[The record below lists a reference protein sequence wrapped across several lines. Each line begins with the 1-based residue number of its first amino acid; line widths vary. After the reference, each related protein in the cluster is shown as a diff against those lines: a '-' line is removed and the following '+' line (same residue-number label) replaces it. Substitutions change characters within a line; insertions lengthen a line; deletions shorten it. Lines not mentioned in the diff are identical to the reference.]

1 MKYGSGNPASACGVG
16 GVSGTSGPAA
26 PWRLGPDV
34 EVGLRFPGCRQLPLL
49 RDRLDDH
56 DGRIEYWEARTGT
69 AWVVAEPVGGVHEG
83 TSRRLPHLLE
93 RIAMVR
99 GAPIASFGSVD
110 LLVRDAEG
118 KPDRMMQADETV
130 YLHPE
135 RAVTPEGSLVIGE
148 HDLPDVVLEVDH
160 TTDVRPGKLLLYE
173 AWGFPELWVVVP
185 PAGATRR
192 KPAGVTIHR
201 MLGGRYESLAASVAL
216 PGWTAAEI
224 HAGLTGPVTAQTYD
238 VLARVGRALGARQG
252 TGPDDD
258 PMLRALGEQTLAQG
272 VAEGRAEGLAEG
284 RVEGLAE
291 GRAEGLA
298 EGRAEGLAEG
308 RVEGVAEGRV
318 EGVAEG
324 RARGLAEGRAEEL
337 AAVVRSILEA
347 RGLFFADEVSDAAV
361 DVARDA
367 AIAAAVSCT
376 DGDDFR
382 RRLAA
387 RGETPRCTESG
398 EAG

>member
-1 MKYGSGNPASACGVG
+1 MARMTDGSGNRWSARGAGGAAAPVPGASRRL
-16 GVSGTSGPAA
+16 GPAA
-26 PWRLGPDV
+26 
-34 EVGLRFPGCRQLPLL
+34 EVALRFPGCRKIPLL
-49 RDRLDDH
+49 RDRLDDYE
-56 DGRIEYWEARTGT
+56 GRIEYWEARTET
-69 AWVVAEPVGGVHEG
+69 AWVVAEPVGGIHEG
-83 TSRRLPHLLE
+83 TSRRLPHLVE

-192 KPAGVTIHR
+192 KPAGVTVHR
-201 MLGGRYESLAASVAL
+201 MLGGRYESVAASVAL

-224 HAGLTGPVTAQTYD
+224 HAGLTEPVTAQTYG
-238 VLARVGRALGARQG
+238 VLARVGGALGAREG

-258 PMLRALGEQTLAQG
+258 PMLRALGEQTLARGLAEGHSRGVAEGHSRGVAEGHSRG

-284 RVEGLAE
+284 RAQE
-291 GRAEGLA
+291 R
-298 EGRAEGLAEG
+298 
-308 RVEGVAEGRV
+308 
-318 EGVAEG
+318 
-324 RARGLAEGRAEEL
+324 

-347 RGLFFADEVSDAAV
+347 RGMSFADEEVSDA
-361 DVARDA
+361 VAGVPRDA
-367 AIAAAVSCT
+367 AVAAAVTCT
-376 DGDDFR
+376 GAEDFR
-382 RRLAA
+382 RRLGA
-387 RGETPRCTESG
+387 RRG
-398 EAG
+398 

>member
-1 MKYGSGNPASACGVG
+1 MAGMTDGSGNRWSARGAG
-16 GVSGTSGPAA
+16 GAAA
-26 PWRLGPDV
+26 PVLGAPRRLGSAAGKD
-34 EVGLRFPGCRQLPLL
+34 LRFPGCRQIPLL

-56 DGRIEYWEARTGT
+56 EGRIEYWEARTET
-69 AWVVAEPVGGVHEG
+69 AWVVAEPVGGIHEG
-83 TSRRLPHLLE
+83 TSRRLPHLVE

-135 RAVTPEGSLVIGE
+135 RALTPEGSLVIGE
-148 HDLPDVVLEVDH
+148 HGLPDVVLEVDH
-160 TTDVRPGKLLLYE
+160 TTDVRPGKLVLYE

-201 MLGGRYESLAASVAL
+201 MLGGRYDSLAASVAL

-224 HAGLTGPVTAQTYD
+224 HAGLTEPVTAQTYD
-238 VLARVGRALGARQG
+238 VLARVGRALGAREG

-258 PMLRALGEQTLAQG
+258 PMLRALGEQSLARGLAEGRSRGLAEGHSRG

-284 RVEGLAE
+284 RAQE
-291 GRAEGLA
+291 RAAL
-298 EGRAEGLAEG
+298 
-308 RVEGVAEGRV
+308 
-318 EGVAEG
+318 
-324 RARGLAEGRAEEL
+324 
-337 AAVVRSILEA
+337 VRSILEA
-347 RGLFFADEVSDAAV
+347 RGMSFADEASDAVVDVPRDAAV
-361 DVARDA
+361 
-367 AIAAAVSCT
+367 AAAVTCT
-376 DGDDFR
+376 DAEDFR
-382 RRLAA
+382 RRLDA
-387 RGETPRCTESG
+387 RRG
-398 EAG
+398 

>member
-1 MKYGSGNPASACGVG
+1 MA
-16 GVSGTSGPAA
+16 
-26 PWRLGPDV
+26 
-34 EVGLRFPGCRQLPLL
+34 GLRRPVVNIDERLRQTSSMVPVSRGGSSPGYDRGMADADRRRRSARAGRGVAWTAVSQPGAGGLGAPALGAPVHEHLGFPGCRKIPLL
-49 RDRLDDH
+49 RDRLEDYE
-56 DGRIEYWEARTGT
+56 GRIEYWEARTET

-83 TSRRLPHLLE
+83 TSRRLPHLVE

-148 HDLPDVVLEVDH
+148 HDQPDVALEVDH
-160 TTDVRPGKLLLYE
+160 TTDVRPGKLRLYE

-201 MLGGRYESLAASVAL
+201 MLGGRYQSVPASVAL

-224 HAGLTGPVTAQTYD
+224 HAGLTEPVTAQTYD
-238 VLARVGRALGARQG
+238 ALARVGRALGAREG

-258 PMLRALGEQTLAQG
+258 PMLRALGKQTLA
-272 VAEGRAEGLAEG
+272 RGLAEG
-284 RVEGLAE
+284 HSRGLAE

-298 EGRAEGLAEG
+298 EGRAQA
-308 RVEGVAEGRV
+308 
-318 EGVAEG
+318 
-324 RARGLAEGRAEEL
+324 L
-337 AAVVRSILEA
+337 AAAVRSILEA
-347 RGLFFADEVSDAAV
+347 RGLSFADEVSAAV
-361 DVARDA
+361 VDVPRNAVV
-367 AIAAAVSCT
+367 AAAVTCT
-376 DGDDFR
+376 DAEDFR
-382 RRLAA
+382 RRLDA
-387 RGETPRCTESG
+387 RRG
-398 EAG
+398 